1 MLQAANERAMVK
13 FSFGSLSAQNDSKF
27 NYCEFNWQIIKRG
40 ITFSKLNTVKSELND
55 LFLTPQGYLGP
66 LGSHKGCQKRNLLCK
81 KFKNHFSCFGF
92 FRIPR
97 LT

>member
-1 MLQAANERAMVK
+1 MLQAANERVMVK

-66 LGSHKGCQKRNLLCK
+66 LGSREGCQKINILCE
-81 KFKNHFSCFGF
+81 KFKIHFS
-92 FRIPR
+92 
-97 LT
+97 